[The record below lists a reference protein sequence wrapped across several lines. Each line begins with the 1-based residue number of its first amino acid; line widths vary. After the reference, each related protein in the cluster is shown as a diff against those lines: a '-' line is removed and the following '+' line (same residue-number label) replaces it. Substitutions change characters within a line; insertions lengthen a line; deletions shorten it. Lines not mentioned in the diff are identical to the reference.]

1 MHTIAR
7 FRPQIP
13 VGVALLVVLAWCR
26 APAQNAPDSSRV
38 PASPRQA
45 ASPVSP
51 AETTAVASA
60 GLRPAPIFASLER
73 AWVVGN
79 ADSLLEHFGKRK
91 VYISLPDGGPEGGFF
106 SRAQSYFILK
116 GLFDATRTEEFSFV
130 SIRQL
135 EDPPGTAVGRA
146 ERIFRKR
153 DSSRLMQDR
162 LFVSLVQEDDHW
174 VVAEIKSV
182 R

>member
-1 MHTIAR
+1 MRSKTAL
-7 FRPQIP
+7 RPLP
-13 VGVALLVVLAWCR
+13 ALGLVALVACLGSQV
-26 APAQNAPDSSRV
+26 PAQTSPDSSRV
-38 PASPRQA
+38 PGRGNSA
-45 ASPVSP
+45 ALFAA
-51 AETTAVASA
+51 AETLGVESTGVRS
-60 GLRPAPIFASLER
+60 APIFASLER

-79 ADSLLEHFGKRK
+79 ADSVLEHFGKRK
-91 VYISLPDGGPEGGFF
+91 VYISLPDGGPDGGLF

-116 GLFDATRTEEFSFV
+116 GFFDTTRTEEFSFV

-146 ERIFRKR
+146 ERTFRKR
-153 DSSRLMQDR
+153 DSSRLLQDR

>member
-1 MHTIAR
+1 MHSIAR
-7 FRPQIP
+7 FRPP
-13 VGVALLVVLAWCR
+13 LRLGVALLVVLAWCR
-26 APAQNAPDSSRV
+26 APAQTSPDSSRV
-38 PASPRQA
+38 PGLGGPPANQ
-45 ASPVSP
+45 
-51 AETTAVASA
+51 AETTAVAPP

-91 VYISLPDGGPEGGFF
+91 VYISLPDGGPEGGLF

-153 DSSRLMQDR
+153 DSSRLVQDR

>member
-1 MHTIAR
+1 MRSPAR
-7 FRPQIP
+7 PH
-13 VGVALLVVLAWCR
+13 LLPCLGLAVLFGLAWCQ
-26 APAQNAPDSSRV
+26 APAAPAADSSGATDSSRDPGG
-38 PASPRQA
+38 PAA
-45 ASPVSP
+45 A
-51 AETTAVASA
+51 TAIPGI

-79 ADSLLEHFGKRK
+79 ADSVLEHFGKRK
-91 VYISLPDGGPEGGFF
+91 VYISLPDGGPDGGVF

-116 GLFDATRTEEFSFV
+116 DFFDATRTEEFSFV

-153 DSSRLMQDR
+153 DSSRLLQDR

>member
-1 MHTIAR
+1 MHFIV
-7 FRPQIP
+7 RPWLLSFLG
-13 VGVALLVVLAWCR
+13 GVFLLGAAMTSPAVQAPDSAR
-26 APAQNAPDSSRV
+26 APASPESLPAAAP
-38 PASPRQA
+38 PLAIP
-45 ASPVSP
+45 
-51 AETTAVASA
+51 A
-60 GLRPAPIFASLER
+60 GLRPAPVFASLER

-91 VYISLPDGGPEGGFF
+91 VYISLPDGGPEGGLY

-116 GLFDATRTEEFSFV
+116 ELFDATWTEEFSFV

-146 ERIFRKR
+146 ERVFRRR
-153 DSSRLMQDR
+153 DSSRLLQDR
-162 LFVSLVQEDDHW
+162 LFFSLVREDDHW

>member
-1 MHTIAR
+1 MHASVR
-7 FRPQIP
+7 SRLLGCLG
-13 VGVALLVVLAWCR
+13 GVLFLASASTASRAGQAPDSAR
-26 APAQNAPDSSRV
+26 APAAPESLPGAAAL
-38 PASPRQA
+38 PAS
-45 ASPVSP
+45 
-51 AETTAVASA
+51 TA
-60 GLRPAPIFASLER
+60 GLRPAPVFASLER

-91 VYISLPDGGPEGGFF
+91 VYISLPDGGPEGGLY

-116 GLFDATRTEEFSFV
+116 ELFDATWTEEFSFV

-146 ERIFRKR
+146 ERVFRRR
-153 DSSRLMQDR
+153 DSSRLLQDR
-162 LFVSLVQEDDHW
+162 LFFSLVQENDHW